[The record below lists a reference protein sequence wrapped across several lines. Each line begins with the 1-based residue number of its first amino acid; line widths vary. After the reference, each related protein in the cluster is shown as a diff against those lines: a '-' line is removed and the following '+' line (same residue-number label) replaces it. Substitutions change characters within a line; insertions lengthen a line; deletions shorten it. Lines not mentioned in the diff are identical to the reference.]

1 MRAVTQRRFRRKPIS
16 GLVRFSPRR
25 RPISREVRE
34 AIKEDNRDRPLYL
47 GLEPKD
53 PEALAPLELP
63 QPRKR
68 ITQLAQA
75 QIISAALVAGR
86 EDLERWISY
95 SRNYQYYNDV
105 RHRYGDT
112 YSYKLIVPTVDAL
125 TQAGWLENDR
135 KPPGHY
141 GEQSRMRATE
151 RLLGALEKVEVRYT
165 PRESLLL
172 HDDYGLRDYCETA
185 ETRKMRRDVA
195 AINEGIAAYDIELRD
210 IPFKEG
216 LWLLNGKATLG
227 AVRLTQYRQFQRGST
242 ECGGRLY
249 GASWQNLPKLTGIER
264 GIESIGRNELKI
276 NGEPT
281 VEHDYESLHLRLLYF
296 KAGAPVPAGDLYDLG
311 TWPRKY
317 VKAAILIA
325 INARTEHETI
335 HALARELVGIDQKM
349 GRNDIPAAADRLDEV
364 RRLLRDCA
372 AKHKPIAHFFG
383 SDAGVR
389 LMRTDSDLAIAVMRA
404 MQREGITPLGVHDS
418 FVVPE
423 TYGPKLEEVMQAELA
438 KLDPTRT
445 IPISAENE
453 AVFMSDQG
461 DSSKGNYIGVWGD
474 GLVAP
479 PRSCGELASAY
490 LGF

>member
-105 RHRYGDT
+105 RHRYRDT

-151 RLLGALEKVEVRYT
+151 RLLGALEKVEVR
-165 PRESLLL
+165 
-172 HDDYGLRDYCETA
+172 
-185 ETRKMRRDVA
+185 
-195 AINEGIAAYDIELRD
+195 
-210 IPFKEG
+210 
-216 LWLLNGKATLG
+216 
-227 AVRLTQYRQFQRGST
+227 
-242 ECGGRLY
+242 
-249 GASWQNLPKLTGIER
+249 
-264 GIESIGRNELKI
+264 
-276 NGEPT
+276 
-281 VEHDYESLHLRLLYF
+281 
-296 KAGAPVPAGDLYDLG
+296 
-311 TWPRKY
+311 
-317 VKAAILIA
+317 
-325 INARTEHETI
+325 
-335 HALARELVGIDQKM
+335 
-349 GRNDIPAAADRLDEV
+349 
-364 RRLLRDCA
+364 
-372 AKHKPIAHFFG
+372 
-383 SDAGVR
+383 
-389 LMRTDSDLAIAVMRA
+389 
-404 MQREGITPLGVHDS
+404 
-418 FVVPE
+418 
-423 TYGPKLEEVMQAELA
+423 
-438 KLDPTRT
+438 
-445 IPISAENE
+445 
-453 AVFMSDQG
+453 
-461 DSSKGNYIGVWGD
+461 
-474 GLVAP
+474 
-479 PRSCGELASAY
+479 
-490 LGF
+490 